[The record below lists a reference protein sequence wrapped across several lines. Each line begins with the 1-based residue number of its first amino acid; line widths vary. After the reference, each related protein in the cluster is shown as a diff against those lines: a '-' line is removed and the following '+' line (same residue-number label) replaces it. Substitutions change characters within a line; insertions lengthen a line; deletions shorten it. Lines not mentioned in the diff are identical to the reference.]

1 MAKTAAKVVKQF
13 GAYVKVTLDL
23 FVEVEGTT
31 LEEALANARTIK
43 PHDPVGFGD
52 GVDYN
57 DGEIVLSGVM
67 ER

>member
-1 MAKTAAKVVKQF
+1 MARAVKVVKRY

-23 FVEVEGTT
+23 FVPCEGPN
-31 LEEALANARTIK
+31 LEEALQFARTIK
-43 PHDPVGFGD
+43 PHDMMEFND

-57 DGEIVLSGVM
+57 DGELTLSGVM